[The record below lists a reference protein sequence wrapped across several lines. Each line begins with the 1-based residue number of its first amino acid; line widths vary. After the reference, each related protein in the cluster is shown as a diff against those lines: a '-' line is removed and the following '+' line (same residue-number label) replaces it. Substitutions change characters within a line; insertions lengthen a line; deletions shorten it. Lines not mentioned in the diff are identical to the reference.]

1 MDILKKHLLG
11 FVFVVGF
18 LCSPCNAF
26 SQAKLAVPVQV
37 RDDMSNT
44 DVCANFKATPSIQ
57 ISLLFGTE
65 ISEGEW
71 KKFVDTEIVPYFP
84 EGLSIFSVDGRWQ
97 DRITKRVQKVPSRL
111 VWISTVLNKDIY
123 KKIEHIR
130 SVYRIKFKQQSVG
143 LIIDQGCNSF

>member
-65 ISEGEW
+65 ISEGNGKNSW
-71 KKFVDTEIVPYFP
+71 IQK
-84 EGLSIFSVDGRWQ
+84 LSHIF
-97 DRITKRVQKVPSRL
+97 QKVFLFFQSM
-111 VWISTVLNKDIY
+111 VVG
-123 KKIEHIR
+123 KIE
-130 SVYRIKFKQQSVG
+130 
-143 LIIDQGCNSF
+143 